1 MAAAPAGPRGTGA
14 ARRALAPPLQRISAP
29 VTALPHLARPL
40 GRGGGAPRR
49 RAEAWA
55 LRCRRGFPA
64 PPPRAPFYACCVTVS
79 SQAVHAVPRRPDRLC
94 RRVTRT
100 HANTHIRSFSSW
112 SRARVA
118 NGSSR
123 SRGSVGGL
131 FPILS
136 AGTTHH
142 SPAVGRLPRRRVGWR
157 VAVPGTG
164 CGPLG
169 ATYLRTC
176 TLYLYAL
183 MRPLMISCL
192 YFSISSS
199 FSNVA

>member
-14 ARRALAPPLQRISAP
+14 ARRALAPPLQVQRAP

-40 GRGGGAPRR
+40 GGAPRGDGPR
-49 RAEAWA
+49 LGRSGAAAAFPLRPPEQHSTRAVLLLARK
-55 LRCRRGFPA
+55 LCMRCRGGPTD
-64 PPPRAPFYACCVTVS
+64 CVGASHGHT
-79 SQAVHAVPRRPDRLC
+79 Q
-94 RRVTRT
+94 TQY
-100 HANTHIRSFSSW
+100 THIRSFSSW

-164 CGPLG
+164 CGL
-169 ATYLRTC
+169 AVARW
-176 TLYLYAL
+176 A
-183 MRPLMISCL
+183 RHISAHVL
-192 YFSISSS
+192 STFTP
-199 FSNVA
+199 

>member
-14 ARRALAPPLQRISAP
+14 ARRALLAPPLQVQRAP

-40 GRGGGAPRR
+40 GGAPRGDGPR
-49 RAEAWA
+49 LGRSGAAAAFPLRPPEQHSTRAVLLLARK
-55 LRCRRGFPA
+55 LCMRCRGGPTD
-64 PPPRAPFYACCVTVS
+64 CVGASHGHT
-79 SQAVHAVPRRPDRLC
+79 Q
-94 RRVTRT
+94 TQY
-100 HANTHIRSFSSW
+100 THIRSFSSW

-164 CGPLG
+164 CGL
-169 ATYLRTC
+169 AVARW
-176 TLYLYAL
+176 A
-183 MRPLMISCL
+183 RHISAHVL
-192 YFSISSS
+192 STFTP
-199 FSNVA
+199 